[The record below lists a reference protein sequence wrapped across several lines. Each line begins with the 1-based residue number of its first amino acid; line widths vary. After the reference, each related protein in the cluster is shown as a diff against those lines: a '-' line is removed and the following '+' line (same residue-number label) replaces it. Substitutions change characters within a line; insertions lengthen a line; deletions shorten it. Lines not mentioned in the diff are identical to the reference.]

1 MKNFIYQQSANY
13 FNTWAFVYVLR
24 NSRDYKM
31 QTDKDHIH
39 ILADIDPSFGVMKFI
54 KTAKGRSSRIL
65 RQEFNHLKTKLP
77 TLWTNSCFI
86 STVGGVPLNVV
97 KQYIENQQNSNR
109 PKQKEKWKSY
119 VDNLQTKAL

>member
-1 MKNFIYQQSANY
+1 
-13 FNTWAFVYVLR
+13 
-24 NSRDYKM
+24 
-31 QTDKDHIH
+31 
-39 ILADIDPSFGVMKFI
+39 MKFI

-86 STVGGVPLNVV
+86 STVRGAPLNVV